1 MDWRPP
7 PRLTQPP
14 RLGEL
19 TPQLLESSLE
29 LALGDACL
37 HVNTCVT
44 WIQSLA
50 GSRIYPHRPPS

>member
-7 PRLTQPP
+7 SPAQPP
-14 RLGEL
+14 QLREL
-19 TPQLLESSLE
+19 TPQFLEGSLE
-29 LALGDACL
+29 LTLGDACL

-50 GSRIYPHRPPS
+50 GSRLY